1 MTLRGRLRACRWALL
16 GVAGALLVC
25 AALAP
30 IAGRVQT
37 SELMAA
43 RARWNARSFANYRLV
58 VQEETEAS
66 SCRQASEI
74 HAEKIDRVLL
84 NRCVRLPSWTVSNLF
99 VWAEQSSAARS
110 RCYPSAVT
118 CVCYK
123 VYSRDISYDPLLGYP
138 HSVTQAWRL
147 RLNWGYMPHWK
158 RLWESGELPTCANIA
173 RIGAG
178 YVTISVISLI
188 PLP

>member
-1 MTLRGRLRACRWALL
+1 MALRAQLRAYRWALL
-16 GVAGALLVC
+16 GFAGILLAC

-30 IAGRVQT
+30 VAGRAQV

-43 RARWNARSFANYRLV
+43 RARWDARPFANYQLV

-74 HAEKIDRVLL
+74 RAEKIERVLL
-84 NRCVRLPSWTVSNLF
+84 NRCVRLPGWTVSSLF
-99 VWAEQSSAARS
+99 LWAEQSGSAPS

-123 VYSRDISYDPLLGYP
+123 VYSRQISYDPQLGYP
-138 HSVTQAWRL
+138 LSVTHAWRL
-147 RLNWGYMPHWK
+147 RLNWAYMLHWK
-158 RLWESGELPTCANIA
+158 SLWDTGELPTCAHIA
-173 RIGAG
+173 RIGEG
-178 YVTISVISLI
+178 FVTISVISLV
-188 PLP
+188 PLQ